1 MAIDLPEVKPPYI
14 EAEASPELM
23 PDGFNYYAAGHIH
36 KTYKGTFK
44 TGLLVYSGCT
54 ETVDYEEAEIKKGF
68 HYVKV
73 DGQAKST
80 VEFVELDS
88 PRRFVVLKEDF
99 SGLAPER
106 ITQRALQLVKD
117 NDGEGVIIVPVL
129 KGTLPPESSRADV
142 DVAYIRAAAEKAL
155 FVHPVVQLRES
166 EVAEELVRSIFESEF
181 KDLKTKSF
189 EYFLQIFS
197 ERYAYEEAEK
207 IAHTAVD
214 LIEPLTR
221 KQEER
226 TKQTI
231 EELVP

>member
-1 MAIDLPEVKPPYI
+1 
-14 EAEASPELM
+14 
-23 PDGFNYYAAGHIH
+23 
-36 KTYKGTFK
+36 
-44 TGLLVYSGCT
+44 
-54 ETVDYEEAEIKKGF
+54 
-68 HYVKV
+68 
-73 DGQAKST
+73 
-80 VEFVELDS
+80 
-88 PRRFVVLKEDF
+88 VVLKEDF

-142 DVAYIRAAAEKAL
+142 DVAHIRAAAEKAL